1 MNFKQK
7 RNFKQNAISAP
18 KISFKPVKLNSI
30 MLIALLAIGFMLA
43 GCNLNLRAGVIDDE
57 NKGAPTGTPS
67 EDDQLIGGQRDE
79 HGCLGPAGY
88 SWSEEIGACIR
99 QWEIDSDELTLAAK
113 TAVAQTSNEKSLTVI
128 SIEPLR
134 CVGCYQVTF
143 SRNYETDEPN
153 FTVDVVIETKTAN
166 TQQSGEFEVIYADG
180 KIKYAGTIEKP
191 TPCDTLVVEEVI
203 MESYPEQIVID
214 ILVQKSDMVC
224 AQVIS
229 YEDVLGEIELANPPA
244 SVTIRFQGEDIYT
257 KTFE

>member
-7 RNFKQNAISAP
+7 GNLKQDAISKPSVP
-18 KISFKPVKLNSI
+18 KMSFKPLKLSSI
-30 MLIALLAIGFMLA
+30 ILIALITIGFMLA
-43 GCNLNLRAGVIDDE
+43 GCNQNLTADE
-57 NKGAPTGTPS
+57 NKKTPIDTPS

-113 TAVAQTSNEKSLTVI
+113 TAVAQGSDEESLTVV
-128 SIEPLR
+128 SVEPLR

-143 SRNYETDEPN
+143 AKNYETDEPN
-153 FTVDVVIETKTAN
+153 FTVDVIIDTKTAN
-166 TQQSGEFEVIYADG
+166 PSKSGEFEIIYADG
-180 KIKYAGTIEKP
+180 KISYAGTIEKP
-191 TPCDTLVVEEVI
+191 TPCDTLKVEEVLL
-203 MESYPEQIVID
+203 ESYPEQVIID
-214 ILVQKSDMVC
+214 ILIEKSDMMC

-244 SVTIRFQGEDIYT
+244 SVTIRLQGEDIYT
-257 KTFE
+257 KTF